1 MSKGRVDFII
11 KCKKLYLIQKFIVI
25 KTELG
30 ISEKLFIENK
40 MYITFKFTK
49 KNKEK
54 EIIQNVESGIY
65 QFQPKEKNTFMIDE
79 IKLYKIIY
87 NYLL

>member
-1 MSKGRVDFII
+1 
-11 KCKKLYLIQKFIVI
+11 
-25 KTELG
+25 
-30 ISEKLFIENK
+30 
-40 MYITFKFTK
+40 MYITFKFTR

-54 EIIQNVESGIY
+54 GIIQNVESGIY
-65 QFQPKEKNTFMIDE
+65 QFNLNEKNTFMIDE

>member
-1 MSKGRVDFII
+1 
-11 KCKKLYLIQKFIVI
+11 
-25 KTELG
+25 
-30 ISEKLFIENK
+30 

-54 EIIQNVESGIY
+54 EIIQKVESGIY